1 MPTQWSTFPMEFKGG
16 LISNLTPLQQ
26 GVNAIG
32 SATVLQ
38 NFEANKE
45 GGYSKLKGFSKFS
58 DTEVPGTGEILGLK
72 VVSSGRA
79 VVARKLDTAAVTEF
93 QTATSTVNSST
104 TYTVTVQDVSGSN
117 KYFIGG
123 TQQPTLNLIE
133 GFTYTFN

>member
-45 GGYSKLKGFSKFS
+45 GGYSKLKGFTKFS

-79 VVARKLDTAAVTEF
+79 VVVKGRR
-93 QTATSTVNSST
+93 TSSDSNCCLGRAYMINTSSILSSAIVCT
-104 TYTVTVQDVSGSN
+104 
-117 KYFIGG
+117 I
-123 TQQPTLNLIE
+123 
-133 GFTYTFN
+133 

>member
-1 MPTQWSTFPMEFKGG
+1 MPTQWSTFPMEFRGG

-32 SATVLQ
+32 SATILQ

-58 DTEVPGTGEILGLK
+58 DTEVPGTGEIKALK

-79 VVARKLDTAAVTEF
+79 VVGRKLDSTTLTAF
-93 QTATSTVNSST
+93 QTATSTVNNTSNT
-104 TYTVTVQDVSGSN
+104 PVKDVMFCDAKVESANGAKPN
-117 KYFIGG
+117 IIY
-123 TQQPTLNLIE
+123 PTNL
-133 GFTYTFN
+133 